1 MFQEKLHCFQ
11 MPENPSKLHGKRLL
25 NKQFMIKVG
34 EVLVSDDVRDKEFV
48 CNLEKCKGACCVEGD
63 FGAPLNEDELPIL
76 EEIYPIVKPYLSPE
90 GVKAIE
96 KQGTH
101 TTDDEGE
108 LCTPVIDGRE
118 CVYAIYD
125 EKKILKCG
133 IEQAYLDGKITWK
146 KPISCHLYPIRIT
159 SKKNFE
165 ALNYNKWHI
174 CSPACSLVKEL
185 QVPVYKFLKAPL
197 IRKYGEQWYA
207 ELEEKVEESL
217 REVPKKNKKKKD

>member
-1 MFQEKLHCFQ
+1 
-11 MPENPSKLHGKRLL
+11 
-25 NKQFMIKVG
+25 MIKVG

-63 FGAPLNEDELPIL
+63 YGAPLEENELPIL

-90 GVKAIE
+90 GIKAIE
-96 KQGTH
+96 KQGKH
-101 TTDDEGE
+101 TVDDDGE

-118 CVYAIYD
+118 CAYAMYD
-125 EKKILKCG
+125 TKGILKCG

-165 ALNYNKWHI
+165 ALNYHKWHI
-174 CSPACSLVKEL
+174 CSPACALGKEL
-185 QVPVYKFLKAPL
+185 QVPVYKFLKTPL
-197 IRKYGEQWYA
+197 IRKYGEQWYS
-207 ELEEKVEESL
+207 ELEEKIIESL
-217 REVPKKNKKKKD
+217 KEKSLKEKKSEKPETRKK